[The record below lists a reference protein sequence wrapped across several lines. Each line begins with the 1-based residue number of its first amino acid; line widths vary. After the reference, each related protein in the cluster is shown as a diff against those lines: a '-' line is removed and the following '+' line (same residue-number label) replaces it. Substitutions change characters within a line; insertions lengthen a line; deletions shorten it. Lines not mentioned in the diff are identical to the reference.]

1 MKRDKRRKGAGS
13 GLLHNMSAAPQTQ
26 IQHQSPH
33 RRVCGPGVIFALPEN
48 ISAGPEKLLRN
59 VQGQAS
65 TPPADGN
72 LSRLLR
78 HVASQP
84 AVTGAEAERDLR
96 ERINAHALTLPFPP
110 AALVTDRAE
119 NGDERCTDLLSIIT
133 VLAKSSGHVYLR
145 DKEPNLAQIRPGRR
159 VILLFPRGKDSTAL
173 NPGARASCV
182 PGEV

>member
-13 GLLHNMSAAPQTQ
+13 GLLHNMSGAPQAQ
-26 IQHQSPH
+26 IQHKSPH

-48 ISAGPEKLLRN
+48 IGAGPETLLRS
-59 VQGQAS
+59 VERQAS
-65 TPPADGN
+65 N
-72 LSRLLR
+72 LSTDKRSWLLR
-78 HVASQP
+78 HVAGQ
-84 AVTGAEAERDLR
+84 AALTEAEVERDLR

-119 NGDERCTDLLSIIT
+119 NGDERCTDLLTIIT

-159 VILLFPRGKDSTAL
+159 VILLFPMGRTAH
-173 NPGARASCV
+173 
-182 PGEV
+182 

>member
-1 MKRDKRRKGAGS
+1 MKRDKRPKGAGS

-26 IQHQSPH
+26 IKHESSH
-33 RRVCGPGVIFALPEN
+33 RRVCGPGVIFTLPEN
-48 ISAGPEKLLRN
+48 ISSGPGKLLRN

-65 TPPADGN
+65 TPPADGK
-72 LSRLLR
+72 LSWLL
-78 HVASQP
+78 HHEAGQP
-84 AVTGAEAERDLR
+84 AVTGAGAERDLR

-119 NGDERCTDLLSIIT
+119 NGDERCTDLLTIIT

-159 VILLFPRGKDSTAL
+159 VILLFPR
-173 NPGARASCV
+173 ARTSQD
-182 PGEV
+182 

>member
-13 GLLHNMSAAPQTQ
+13 GLLHNMSGAPQAQ
-26 IQHQSPH
+26 IQHKSPH

-48 ISAGPEKLLRN
+48 IGAGPETLLRN
-59 VQGQAS
+59 IERQAS
-65 TPPADGN
+65 N
-72 LSRLLR
+72 LSTDKRSWLLR
-78 HVASQP
+78 HVAGQ
-84 AVTGAEAERDLR
+84 AALTEAEVERDLR
-96 ERINAHALTLPFPP
+96 ERINAHALTLPLPP

-159 VILLFPRGKDSTAL
+159 VILLFPRGRTAH
-173 NPGARASCV
+173 
-182 PGEV
+182 

>member
-13 GLLHNMSAAPQTQ
+13 SLLHNMSGAPQAQ
-26 IQHQSPH
+26 IQHKSPH

-48 ISAGPEKLLRN
+48 IGAGPETLLRN
-59 VQGQAS
+59 IERQAS
-65 TPPADGN
+65 TILADGK

-78 HVASQP
+78 HVAGQ
-84 AVTGAEAERDLR
+84 AALTGAESDRDLR
-96 ERINAHALTLPFPP
+96 EHINAHALKLPFPP

-119 NGDERCTDLLSIIT
+119 NGDERCTDLLTIIT

-159 VILLFPRGKDSTAL
+159 VILLFPRARTSKD
-173 NPGARASCV
+173 
-182 PGEV
+182 